1 MTNSPTASPG
11 LWARSWRLF
20 RAPSISQ
27 LYGAAFIVIAVAGLA
42 DRIAVWRSAR
52 HTQADMIELTQRLER
67 LDRFSPSP
75 ALRAQIAEMQEL
87 TAEVGDEAIQLAV
100 QSTVIFVVML
110 VVLGVGLWYN
120 RRRLATPFAHVVGA
134 LERVAAGHYAER
146 VREDQ
151 PEEFGTIARGV
162 NRMAAALA
170 WRERMQAHTARLLA
184 ALNQPPQES
193 APGGSFGAALAVL
206 AEAAG
211 AVALT
216 LYQPSYDTNE
226 WAPAGV
232 HGTTARPL
240 ARDVVRQLVGE
251 ATAVIQYDGAAAASV
266 RARLQ
271 LSDTLAPDGT
281 GSVALVPLRAGE
293 RLVGLLAVVVA
304 GALTADA
311 RAELEQ
317 AAPNL
322 AIACERESA
331 HQNTRRLAVELRRAA
346 QRLET
351 QNAKLEEQHQELTR
365 LNAELDQAGKLK
377 DQFLANV
384 SHELRTPLNS
394 VIGFSDLLLT
404 MASPDS
410 PLTDTQRDY
419 LETIARNG
427 RHLLDFINELLD
439 LSKIAAGR
447 MQLTLEPLALDALFR
462 EVADTVRAQL
472 EARKHKLAIEP
483 LRETVIV
490 TADRGRLRQVLL
502 NLLSNAI
509 KFTTDGGR
517 ITLSAQL
524 AGDRVRVAV
533 SDSGIGIAPDDQQ
546 KLFREFVQLDGSA
559 SRRYEGTGLGL
570 ALSKRLV
577 ELHGGAIGVESQL
590 GKGSTFW
597 FTVPRGG
604 VTPERA

>member
-42 DRIAVWRSAR
+42 DRIAVWRTAR

-75 ALRAQIAEMQEL
+75 ALRAQIADMQEL

-134 LERVAAGHYAER
+134 LERVAAGQYAER

-170 WRERMQAHTARLLA
+170 WRERLQAHTARLLA
-184 ALNQPPQES
+184 ALNLPPQES

-206 AEAAG
+206 AEATG

-240 ARDVVRQLVGE
+240 ARDVVRQLVAE

-266 RARLQ
+266 RARLH
-271 LSDTLAPDGT
+271 LSETPAPDGS

-293 RLVGLLAVVVA
+293 RLVGLLAVAAA

-331 HQNTRRLAVELRRAA
+331 HQNTRRLAVEVRRAA

-365 LNAELDQAGKLK
+365 LNAELDQAGKLR

>member
-1 MTNSPTASPG
+1 MTNSPAALPG
-11 LWARSWRLF
+11 MWARSWRLF

-27 LYGAAFIVIAVAGLA
+27 LFGAAFIVIAVAGLA
-42 DRIAVWRSAR
+42 DRIAVWRNAR
-52 HTQADMIELTQRLER
+52 RTQAAMIDLSQRLEQ
-67 LDRFSPSP
+67 LDRVSPAP
-75 ALRAQIAEMQEL
+75 ALRARIVDMQEL
-87 TAEVGDEAIQLAV
+87 TADVGDEAIQLAV
-100 QSTVIFVVML
+100 QSTVIFLVML

-146 VREDQ
+146 LREDE
-151 PEEFGTIARGV
+151 PEEFGTIARGI

-170 WRERMQAHTARLLA
+170 WREWIQAHTARLLA
-184 ALNQPPQES
+184 ALNLPPPEA
-193 APGGSFGAALAVL
+193 APGGSFGPALTVL
-206 AEAAG
+206 ADAAG
-211 AVALT
+211 ATAIA

-226 WAPAGV
+226 WAPTGV
-232 HGTTARPL
+232 HRIIARPL
-240 ARDVVRQLVGE
+240 ARDLVRQLVGE
-251 ATAVIQYDGAAAASV
+251 AAVVIECDGSSAGDMLT
-266 RARLQ
+266 RLQ
-271 LSDTLAPDGT
+271 LSPDEGA
-281 GSVALVPLRAGE
+281 GAAGGLALVPLRGGE
-293 RLVGLLAVVVA
+293 RLVGLVAVVAV
-304 GALTADA
+304 ALTADA
-311 RAELEQ
+311 RAALAQ

-331 HQNTRRLAVELRRAA
+331 HQNTRRLAVEVRRAA
-346 QRLET
+346 QRLEA
-351 QNAKLEEQHQELTR
+351 QNAKLEEQRQELTR

-404 MASPDS
+404 MASPES

-427 RHLLDFINELLD
+427 RHLLDLINELLD

-447 MQLTLEPLALDALFR
+447 MQLTLEPLALAALFR

-483 LRETVIV
+483 ERQPLMV

-517 ITLSAQL
+517 ITLGAQV

-533 SDSGIGIAPDDQQ
+533 SDSGIGIAPADQQ
-546 KLFREFVQLDGSA
+546 KLFQEFVQLDGSP

-577 ELHGGAIGVESQL
+577 ELQGGAIGVESQL

-597 FTVPRGG
+597 FTVPR
-604 VTPERA
+604 V

>member
-27 LYGAAFIVIAVAGLA
+27 LFGAAFIVIAVAGLA

-52 HTQADMIELTQRLER
+52 HTQTEMIELSQSLER

-87 TAEVGDEAIQLAV
+87 TAEVGDEAIQVAL

-134 LERVAAGHYAER
+134 LERVAAGQYAER
-146 VREDQ
+146 LREDE
-151 PEEFGTIARGV
+151 PEEFGTIARGI
-162 NRMAAALA
+162 NRMAVALT
-170 WRERMQAHTARLLA
+170 WREWIQAHTARLLA
-184 ALNQPPQES
+184 ALNLPPQEA
-193 APGGSFGAALAVL
+193 APGGSFGPALAVL
-206 AEAAG
+206 AG
-211 AVALT
+211 ATGAIAIA

-226 WAPAGV
+226 WAPTGV
-232 HGTTARPL
+232 HRIIARPL

-251 ATAVIQYDGAAAASV
+251 AADVIHYEPAAAGDV
-266 RARLQ
+266 RTQLQ
-271 LSDTLAPDGT
+271 LSPDEGAGAA
-281 GSVALVPLRAGE
+281 GSLALVPLRSGE
-293 RLVGLLAVVVA
+293 RLVGLVAVVGA

-311 RAELEQ
+311 RAALAQ

-331 HQNTRRLAVELRRAA
+331 HQNTRRLAVEVRRAA

-365 LNAELDQAGKLK
+365 LNAELDRAGKLK

-404 MASPDS
+404 MASPES

-447 MQLTLEPLALDALFR
+447 MQLSLEPLALDALFR
-462 EVADTVRAQL
+462 EVADSVRAQL
-472 EARKHKLAIEP
+472 EARTHKLAIEP
-483 LRETVIV
+483 ESETLLV

-509 KFTTDGGR
+509 KFTIDGGR

-533 SDSGIGIAPDDQQ
+533 SDSGIGIAPEDQE
-546 KLFREFVQLDGSA
+546 KLFREFVQLDGSP

-577 ELHGGAIGVESQL
+577 ELQGGAIGVDSQL

-597 FTVPRGG
+597 FTVPR
-604 VTPERA
+604 A

>member
-1 MTNSPTASPG
+1 MTNSPPALPG

-27 LYGAAFIVIAVAGLA
+27 LFGAAFIVIAVAGLA
-42 DRIAVWRSAR
+42 DRITVWRSAR
-52 HTQADMIELTQRLER
+52 RTQAAMIDLSQRLER
-67 LDRFSPSP
+67 LDRVSPSP
-75 ALRAQIAEMQEL
+75 ALRARIADMQEL
-87 TAEVGDEAIQLAV
+87 TADVGDEGIQLAV

-110 VVLGVGLWYN
+110 IVLGVGLWYN

-146 VREDQ
+146 LREDE
-151 PEEFGTIARGV
+151 PEEFGTIARGI
-162 NRMAAALA
+162 NRMAVALT
-170 WRERMQAHTARLLA
+170 WREWIQAHTARLLA
-184 ALNQPPQES
+184 ALNLPPQEA
-193 APGGSFGAALAVL
+193 APGGSFGPALAVL
-206 AEAAG
+206 AG
-211 AVALT
+211 ATGAIAIA

-226 WAPAGV
+226 WAPTGV
-232 HGTTARPL
+232 HRIIARPL

-251 ATAVIQYDGAAAASV
+251 AADVIHYEPAAAGDV
-266 RARLQ
+266 RTQLQ
-271 LSDTLAPDGT
+271 LSPDEGAGAA
-281 GSVALVPLRAGE
+281 GSLALVPLRSGQ
-293 RLVGLLAVVVA
+293 RLVGLVAVVGA

-311 RAELEQ
+311 RAALAQ

-331 HQNTRRLAVELRRAA
+331 HQNTRRLAVEVRRAA

-404 MASPDS
+404 MASPES

-447 MQLTLEPLALDALFR
+447 MQLSLEPLALDALFR
-462 EVADTVRAQL
+462 EVADSVRAQL

-483 LRETVIV
+483 PSEPLLV

-509 KFTTDGGR
+509 KFTIDGGR

-533 SDSGIGIAPDDQQ
+533 SDSGIGIAPEDQE
-546 KLFREFVQLDGSA
+546 KLFREFVQLDGSP

-577 ELHGGAIGVESQL
+577 ELQGGAIGVDSQL

-597 FTVPRGG
+597 FTVPR
-604 VTPERA
+604 A

>member
-100 QSTVIFVVML
+100 QSTVIFGVML

-134 LERVAAGHYAER
+134 LERVAAGQYAER

-170 WRERMQAHTARLLA
+170 WRERLQAHTARLLA
-184 ALNQPPQES
+184 ALNLPPQES

-206 AEAAG
+206 AEATG

-251 ATAVIQYDGAAAASV
+251 AAAVIQYDGAAAASV
-266 RARLQ
+266 RARLH
-271 LSDTLAPDGT
+271 LSETPAPDGT
-281 GSVALVPLRAGE
+281 GGVALVPLRAGE
-293 RLVGLLAVVVA
+293 RLVGLLAVVAA

-331 HQNTRRLAVELRRAA
+331 HQNARRLAVEVRRAA

-365 LNAELDQAGKLK
+365 LNAELDQAGKLR

-439 LSKIAAGR
+439 FSKIAAGR

-483 LRETVIV
+483 LRDTVIV

-517 ITLSAQL
+517 ITLSAQI

>member
-1 MTNSPTASPG
+1 
-11 LWARSWRLF
+11 
-20 RAPSISQ
+20 
-27 LYGAAFIVIAVAGLA
+27 
-42 DRIAVWRSAR
+42 
-52 HTQADMIELTQRLER
+52 
-67 LDRFSPSP
+67 
-75 ALRAQIAEMQEL
+75 
-87 TAEVGDEAIQLAV
+87 
-100 QSTVIFVVML
+100 
-110 VVLGVGLWYN
+110 
-120 RRRLATPFAHVVGA
+120 
-134 LERVAAGHYAER
+134 
-146 VREDQ
+146 
-151 PEEFGTIARGV
+151 
-162 NRMAAALA
+162 MAAALA
-170 WRERMQAHTARLLA
+170 WRERLQAHTARLLA
-184 ALNQPPQES
+184 ALNLPPQES

-206 AEAAG
+206 AEATG

-232 HGTTARPL
+232 HGTRARPL

-271 LSDTLAPDGT
+271 LSQEAAPAPAAAAA
-281 GSVALVPLRAGE
+281 ALVPLRAGE

-304 GALTADA
+304 GALTAEA

-331 HQNTRRLAVELRRAA
+331 HQNTRRLAVEVRRAA

-365 LNAELDQAGKLK
+365 LNAELDQAGKLR

-427 RHLLDFINELLD
+427 RH
-439 LSKIAAGR
+439 
-447 MQLTLEPLALDALFR
+447 
-462 EVADTVRAQL
+462 
-472 EARKHKLAIEP
+472 
-483 LRETVIV
+483 
-490 TADRGRLRQVLL
+490 
-502 NLLSNAI
+502 
-509 KFTTDGGR
+509 
-517 ITLSAQL
+517 
-524 AGDRVRVAV
+524 
-533 SDSGIGIAPDDQQ
+533 
-546 KLFREFVQLDGSA
+546 
-559 SRRYEGTGLGL
+559 
-570 ALSKRLV
+570 
-577 ELHGGAIGVESQL
+577 
-590 GKGSTFW
+590 
-597 FTVPRGG
+597 
-604 VTPERA
+604 